1 MKNPNED
8 FPGGL
13 VVKSPP
19 CNARDVG
26 SITGQDPTCHEA
38 AKPVRCN

>member
-13 VVKSPP
+13 VVKSLP
-19 CNARDVG
+19 CNARDGG
-26 SITGQDPTCHEA
+26 SIAG
-38 AKPVRCN
+38 